1 MQPATRCTRLPGMT
15 LIELLVVMA
24 ISSVLVGLLL
34 PVMQAAREKARRTGC
49 SNNVRQVGLALLA
62 CHEAERRFPAGDYG
76 VMGDW
81 GTWQVA
87 ILPYIEQS
95 ELFVRYQ
102 GFRVGPAQL
111 WYAAVENLPV
121 TRQMVP
127 GLRCASDSAGG
138 HGVAPDHFN
147 ITKHNYVVNAGNTN
161 RMQAWPGRGSPLQG
175 VVFGGAPF
183 VRDGR
188 SLVRPTSSLVNVVRL
203 DDITDGT
210 SCTLMLSET
219 VIGVNPPG
227 NASDLRGFT
236 WWGPA
241 AMFHAFHPPNTTAPD
256 MFQFATMCHSLP
268 AQNLPCDVAA
278 DVQLAARSRHRG
290 GVTAGMCDGSVRFV
304 ADEIATETWR
314 ALSTSQGDEVIPAGW

>member
-76 VMGDW
+76 LMGDW

-111 WYAAVENLPV
+111 RYAAVENLPV